1 MSEALQVPEQLYCVL
16 LALRDDTLV
25 LPNAL
30 IAEALAQDSLEPQ
43 AEGGARWLAGEVNW
57 RNQRLQ
63 AVNFET
69 LNGGLAA
76 PLSRR
81 SRMVV
86 LHALG
91 ERPEDKPYALVC
103 QGYPHLVTLSRV
115 ALAPLPLRES
125 DRPEYV
131 LARVR
136 IGNSE
141 ALIPDLDR
149 IAELIR
155 ETAGG

>member
-1 MSEALQVPEQLYCVL
+1 MSEALNVPEQLYCVL
-16 LALRDDTLV
+16 LSLRDDTLV

-30 IAEALAQDSLEPQ
+30 IAEALAQDALRPVE
-43 AEGGARWLAGEVNW
+43 EGSRWLAGHLSW
-57 RNQRLQ
+57 ANQRLPV
-63 AVNFET
+63 VNFEV

-81 SRMVV
+81 SRLVV

-91 ERPEDKPYALVC
+91 ERPEDRPFALLC

-149 IAELIR
+149 IAELLR
-155 ETAGG
+155 ETSGG

>member
-1 MSEALQVPEQLYCVL
+1 MSEALHVPDQLYCVL

-30 IAEALAQDSLEPQ
+30 VAEALAQDALRP
-43 AEGGARWLAGEVNW
+43 AEGGERWLAGHLNW
-57 RNQRLQ
+57 ANQRLPV
-63 AVNFET
+63 VNFET

-76 PLSRR
+76 PLGRR
-81 SRMVV
+81 SRLVV

-91 ERPEDKPYALVC
+91 ERPEDRPCALLC
-103 QGYPHLVTLSRV
+103 QGYPHLVTLSRA

-155 ETAGG
+155 EPQAG

>member
-1 MSEALQVPEQLYCVL
+1 MSELLQVPDQLYCVL

-30 IAEALAQDSLEPQ
+30 IAEASAQDSLELRDD
-43 AEGGARWLAGEVNW
+43 GTDRWLAGQVRW
-57 RNQRLQ
+57 RNQRLP

-76 PLSRR
+76 PVSRR

-91 ERPEDKPYALVC
+91 ERPEDRPWALVC

-125 DRPEYV
+125 DHPEYV

-149 IAELIR
+149 ISELVR
-155 ETAGG
+155 VAPAA